1 MADRLVIDT
10 YNVLHVTGVL
20 PPELAGPDAI
30 KLAGLIGRSRWAGA
44 DTRLV
49 CDGGAGNLSLP
60 ADLAAGSRIRL
71 VFAGHGPDAA
81 DKMIEGIIERD
92 SAPRTL
98 LVVSSDRRIQ
108 TAARKR
114 RAKWFSSEQFLQRI
128 ADDVSVG
135 GKGDRG
141 SGAVDPT
148 TSAMWMRE
156 FGFEP
161 SERME
166 GADGA
171 DPAGPSGDQPGDQ
184 RDQELDA
191 ELGELGLNADDLDMG
206 KWVDGV
212 DRDDAT

>member
-44 DTRLV
+44 DARLV
-49 CDGGAGNLSLP
+49 CDGGAGNLVLP

-81 DKMIEGIIERD
+81 DKMIERIIDKD
-92 SAPRTL
+92 SAPRSL

-128 ADDVSVG
+128 ADDASVG
-135 GKGDRG
+135 GKGVRG
-141 SGAVDPT
+141 SAAVDPT
-148 TSAMWMRE
+148 TSAMWLRE

-161 SERME
+161 SERLGE
-166 GADGA
+166 ADA
-171 DPAGPSGDQPGDQ
+171 PESAEPSAPKQDRGI
-184 RDQELDA
+184 DA
-191 ELGELGLNADDLDMG
+191 ELDGLGFDADDLDMG

-212 DRDDAT
+212 DRDES